1 MANIAISDLRPTGA
15 NLFQDSESFL
25 NELTE
30 QEIADVLGGGKIAVE
45 ILWSGICGEISW

>member
-1 MANIAISDLRPTGA
+1 MANIAISNLRPIGA

-30 QEIADVLGGGKIAVE
+30 QEIADVLGGWHIE
-45 ILWSGICGEISW
+45 ILWSAICFGNCEC